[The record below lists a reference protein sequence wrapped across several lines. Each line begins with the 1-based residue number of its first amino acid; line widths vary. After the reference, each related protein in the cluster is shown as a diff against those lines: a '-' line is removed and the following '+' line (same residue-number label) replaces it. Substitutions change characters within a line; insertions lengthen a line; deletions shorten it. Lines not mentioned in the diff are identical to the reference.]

1 MYILKELKARAFLML
16 ARCFGLTAINGP
28 RPRAG
33 HVYPQGK
40 VTIYLRIVNESD
52 IQIDQAIFFA
62 INTCEDHIWNWRAL
76 GPL

>member
-40 VTIYLRIVNESD
+40 VTIH
-52 IQIDQAIFFA
+52 AHF
-62 INTCEDHIWNWRAL
+62 
-76 GPL
+76 